1 MMEDGKMKRLFT
13 LLLLA
18 SCFAACTTDI
28 QPETAK
34 APAPESYTL
43 IVNAT
48 KGDGPAT
55 KALSLDGKTLKATW
69 TTGDKVSVYIVK
81 GEGATEMESYDP
93 VGTLT
98 AQRSGASTT
107 MKGTFTGYK
116 PVVGEKLR
124 LRFLSSNYTGQK
136 GTLDYIA
143 ANCDYA
149 IADVSISDVS
159 GDVVS
164 TTSATFANQQAIV
177 KFSLKKQDGTTPVA
191 ASSLTLKVG
200 SLIYDVALDTPSSEV
215 FVALPQ
221 VNKKDIVLVASTA
234 DGGFGC
240 EQSGVTFERGKYYAI
255 SVHMAT
261 RAMFKMLT
269 DVTESEIGWRVGS
282 DGMAYEPA
290 GNLPTGVSAVAMIG
304 YVSGTGHGLAIEL
317 NNSPSKAVW
326 EDASATAIA
335 GKPRI
340 SGGTW
345 RLPSFDDWFNI
356 ITSCSVEGDATSFP
370 AVGETALNPIRGFEQ
385 KWLATGFKFDPTQG
399 RAFWTSTTVTDAVAW
414 SVFLDIAYG
423 QALAWFAQGNMI
435 SSNYVLACLEF

>member
-1 MMEDGKMKRLFT
+1 MKRLFT

-28 QPETAK
+28 QPEKVK

-107 MKGTFTGYK
+107 MKGTFTGYT

-177 KFSLKKQDGTTPVA
+177 KFSLKKQDGTTPVT
-191 ASSLTLKVG
+191 ASGLTLKVG
-200 SLIYDVALDTPSSEV
+200 SLIYDIALDTPSSEV

-255 SVHMAT
+255 SVKMAP

-269 DVTESEIGWRVGS
+269 DVTASEIGWRVGS

-290 GNLPTGVSAVAMIG
+290 SNLPTGVSAVAMIG

-385 KWLATGFKFDPTQG
+385 KWLATGFTFDSTQL

-414 SVFLDIAYG
+414 AVILEIAHG
-423 QALAWFAQGNMI
+423 KAFAWFTQGNMI

>member
-1 MMEDGKMKRLFT
+1 MKRLFT

-81 GEGATEMESYDP
+81 GEGATEMEYYDP

-107 MKGTFTGYK
+107 MKGTFTGYT

-177 KFSLKKQDGTTPVA
+177 KFSLKNQDGTTPVA
-191 ASSLTLKVG
+191 ASSLTL
-200 SLIYDVALDTPSSEV
+200 
-215 FVALPQ
+215 
-221 VNKKDIVLVASTA
+221 LVASTS

-261 RAMFKMLT
+261 RAMFKVLST
-269 DVTESEIGWRVGS
+269 VTESEIGWRVGS

-326 EDASATAIA
+326 EDA
-335 GKPRI
+335 
-340 SGGTW
+340 
-345 RLPSFDDWFNI
+345 
-356 ITSCSVEGDATSFP
+356 
-370 AVGETALNPIRGFEQ
+370 
-385 KWLATGFKFDPTQG
+385 
-399 RAFWTSTTVTDAVAW
+399 
-414 SVFLDIAYG
+414 
-423 QALAWFAQGNMI
+423 
-435 SSNYVLACLEF
+435 

>member
-1 MMEDGKMKRLFT
+1 MKRLFT

-81 GEGATEMESYDP
+81 GEGATEMEYYDP

-107 MKGTFTGYK
+107 MKGTFTGYT

-177 KFSLKKQDGTTPVA
+177 KFSLKKQDGTTPVT
-191 ASSLTLKVG
+191 ASGLTLKVG

-221 VNKKDIVLVASTA
+221 VKKKDIMLLASTD

-255 SVHMAT
+255 SVKMAP
-261 RAMFKMLT
+261 RAMFKVLST
-269 DVTESEIGWRVGS
+269 VTESEIGWRVGS

-290 GNLPTGVSAVAMIG
+290 GIFPTGVSAVAMIG

-317 NNSPSKAVW
+317 NNS
-326 EDASATAIA
+326 
-335 GKPRI
+335 
-340 SGGTW
+340 
-345 RLPSFDDWFNI
+345 
-356 ITSCSVEGDATSFP
+356 
-370 AVGETALNPIRGFEQ
+370 
-385 KWLATGFKFDPTQG
+385 
-399 RAFWTSTTVTDAVAW
+399 
-414 SVFLDIAYG
+414 
-423 QALAWFAQGNMI
+423 
-435 SSNYVLACLEF
+435 

>member
-1 MMEDGKMKRLFT
+1 MKRIFT

-18 SCFAACTTDI
+18 SCFAACTKDI

-107 MKGTFTGYK
+107 MKGTFAGYT

-177 KFSLKKQDGTTPVA
+177 KFSLKNQDGT
-191 ASSLTLKVG
+191 SR
-200 SLIYDVALDTPSSEV
+200 
-215 FVALPQ
+215 
-221 VNKKDIVLVASTA
+221 
-234 DGGFGC
+234 C
-240 EQSGVTFERGKYYAI
+240 
-255 SVHMAT
+255 
-261 RAMFKMLT
+261 
-269 DVTESEIGWRVGS
+269 
-282 DGMAYEPA
+282 
-290 GNLPTGVSAVAMIG
+290 
-304 YVSGTGHGLAIEL
+304 
-317 NNSPSKAVW
+317 
-326 EDASATAIA
+326 
-335 GKPRI
+335 
-340 SGGTW
+340 
-345 RLPSFDDWFNI
+345 RL
-356 ITSCSVEGDATSFP
+356 
-370 AVGETALNPIRGFEQ
+370 
-385 KWLATGFKFDPTQG
+385 
-399 RAFWTSTTVTDAVAW
+399 
-414 SVFLDIAYG
+414 
-423 QALAWFAQGNMI
+423 
-435 SSNYVLACLEF
+435 